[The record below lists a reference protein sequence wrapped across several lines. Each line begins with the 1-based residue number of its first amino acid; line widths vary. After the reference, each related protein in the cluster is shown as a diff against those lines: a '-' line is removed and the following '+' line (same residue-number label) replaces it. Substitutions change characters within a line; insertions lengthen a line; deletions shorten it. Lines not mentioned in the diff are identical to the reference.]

1 MIGKFNYLWR
11 LIATAISF
19 TLFGFGGIFLSIIV
33 FPMIKIFSKDRKK
46 RIKHARKVI
55 HLSFK
60 FFINVMSIFGMF
72 NFDVY
77 KDKKLLE
84 GAKGVVVVANH
95 PTLIDIV
102 VILSMMPNADCI
114 IKQSLFKNFFLKWV
128 VATAG
133 YIKNS
138 QNIDDLL
145 VACDHSLKLG
155 NALII
160 FPEGTRTIKNGEVKL
175 QRGASNIALRCGVN
189 LLPITLSCN
198 PSTLTKNE
206 EWYEIPKIKA
216 EFGMRVGESIEIDA
230 FQQEGINISI
240 QARRLTKY
248 LQDYFIGELRKV

>member
-1 MIGKFNYLWR
+1 MIAKINYLWR
-11 LIATAISF
+11 LVATAISF
-19 TLFGFGGIFLSIIV
+19 FLFGLGGVFLSVIV
-33 FPMIKIFSKDRKK
+33 FPMINIFVKDRKK
-46 RIKHARKVI
+46 SIIHARKVI

-60 FFINVMSIFGMF
+60 FFISVMSFFGMF

-77 KDKKLLE
+77 KDKELLAN
-84 GAKGVVVVANH
+84 AKGIVVVANH

-114 IKQSLFKNFFLKWV
+114 IKQSLFNNVFLKWV
-128 VATAG
+128 VITAG

-138 QNIDDLL
+138 QNIDELL
-145 VACDHSLKLG
+145 GACDRSLKVG

-160 FPEGTRTIKNGEVKL
+160 FPEGTRTVKNREVKL

-198 PSTLTKNE
+198 PSTLTKSE

-216 EFGMRVGESIEIDA
+216 EFGLRVGKQIKIDA
-230 FQQEGINISI
+230 FQLDDINISI